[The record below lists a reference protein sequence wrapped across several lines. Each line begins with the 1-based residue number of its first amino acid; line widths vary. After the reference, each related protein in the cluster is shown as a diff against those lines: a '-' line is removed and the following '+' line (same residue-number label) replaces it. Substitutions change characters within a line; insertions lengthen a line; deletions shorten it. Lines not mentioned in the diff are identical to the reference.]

1 MNFMKKF
8 ISLLTVFFIG
18 STFLFGQFEPQQ
30 AEPATV
36 SDDELKLFAA
46 AFIEVQEIDH
56 QAQEEMMGAVEGSGL
71 TVDRYNEI
79 QQSQHMPDQ
88 DANATEEE
96 MESYEKANENIGAI
110 QASAQQEMIE
120 KIEDEGLSINRYQ
133 EIMMAVQNDM
143 QLQEKLQEYLQ

>member
-1 MNFMKKF
+1 MKKF